1 MLELSLLD
9 SSWFKLA
16 YDGLEREF
24 KFFNQLEGDG
34 VHREIKE
41 DPATANMSGSNCSRC
56 GVGGGPMCREVI
68 WFGEPCICADPLP
81 RPKARNE
88 SVF

>member
-34 VHREIKE
+34 MHREIKE

-56 GVGGGPMCREVI
+56 GVGGGPMLREERDLVRRAVKLRRSAAEVQ
-68 WFGEPCICADPLP
+68 GT
-81 RPKARNE
+81 K
-88 SVF
+88 